1 MDAKFPFTEF
11 PVLLTQRLRL
21 REVRHS
27 DVSDFFLIRSN
38 AENMRFIPR
47 PLAKTEQDI
56 IDFLKVGEE
65 VYQKGEMINFAIA
78 LKDSD
83 KFIGSIGFYRTKWH
97 ADRTELG
104 YILSPEHRGKGYIHE
119 AVMEMI
125 RFAFED
131 IGFHSLEAIIDPRNT
146 ASINVVEKAGFI
158 KEGHIT
164 ANDYWNGE
172 YLDTLIYSLINTSK

>member
-1 MDAKFPFTEF
+1 MDAKFPFKEF
-11 PVLLTQRLRL
+11 PILTTSRLRL
-21 REVRHS
+21 REVRNS
-27 DVSDFFLIRSN
+27 DVADFFLIRSN
-38 AENMRFIPR
+38 ADNMRYIPR
-47 PLAKTEQDI
+47 PVAQSEQDI

-65 VYQKGEMINFAIA
+65 VYEKGEMINFAIA

-97 ADRTELG
+97 ADRSELG
-104 YILSPEHRGKGYIHE
+104 YILSPEHRGNGYIHE

-125 RFAFED
+125 RFGFED

-172 YLDTLIYSLINTSK
+172 YLDTLIYSLINNS